1 MFPLALT
8 NAEGDF
14 DGCCSGIK
22 PQGWGLKEPRD
33 QRVWGQSARDR
44 LMCVVIGVVMGPL
57 GAVNLEE
64 GENGLSGDQWRTG

>member
-14 DGCCSGIK
+14 DGCCPGVK

-33 QRVWGQSARDR
+33 QRVWGK
-44 LMCVVIGVVMGPL
+44 MCVVIGVVIGPL
-57 GAVNLEE
+57 GVVNLEE